1 MARTGPQQGRPFGKR
16 DGRNRGR
23 RESSSRSKDQ
33 KPTPVPARPL
43 YRDAKRAQLHPNIR
57 GNAGLWYDKFCDQ
70 WLHYAEKDGRRL
82 TDDSW
87 TTFAGDS
94 AKLEWIKTV
103 ANVGITKTQRKTVGD
118 PHLLG
123 EVSRRVEGLAKA
135 HGGKT
140 FRLATA
146 WRFVTGLGR
155 SHPVENGFAWHHTL
169 GTPYI
174 PGSSLKGLTRA
185 YARAAD
191 PRDSERVTRI
201 FGPEAE
207 TELSVGSVVFLDA
220 VPTEPVA
227 LEADVMTPHYAPWYQ
242 ADPKDIEKNPP
253 ADWYDP
259 TPIPFLTVAPGQ
271 VFLFAVLPRTS
282 TDEARQDC
290 AVAANWLKR
299 ALDTLGAGAK
309 TAVGYGQFLD
319 DPAARRGPKEEAGSR
334 ERRHH
339 RDASNPPSSRPH
351 GTVFGEPVEVLSRDQ
366 DGKLTVRF
374 LQSGDI
380 DSVSPDEFEPD

>member
-1 MARTGPQQGRPFGKR
+1 MAHTGRQQGRPSERKHRPDRSG
-16 DGRNRGR
+16 
-23 RESSSRSKDQ
+23 SSSLSKDQ
-33 KPTPVPARPL
+33 RPNPVLARPL
-43 YRDAKRAQLHPNIR
+43 YQDAKRAQFQWNMR
-57 GNAGLWYDKFCDQ
+57 GNAGLWYDKFCDR
-70 WLHYAEKDGRRL
+70 WLQDGARL
-82 TDDSW
+82 SDQSW

-103 ANVGITKTQRKTVGD
+103 ANIGGTKTHRKTVGD
-118 PHLLG
+118 PHLLE
-123 EVSRRVEGLAKA
+123 EVANRVEELAQA
-135 HGGKT
+135 NGGTT
-140 FRLATA
+140 FQLATV

-155 SHPVENGFAWHHTL
+155 NHPVENGFAWHHTL

-185 YARAAD
+185 YARNWEAND
-191 PRDSERVTRI
+191 PGESEKALRV
-201 FGPEAE
+201 FGPAPE

-271 VFLFAVLPRTS
+271 VFLFAVLPRIS

-299 ALDTLGAGAK
+299 ALDILGAGAK
-309 TAVGYGQFLD
+309 TAVGYGQFED
-319 DPAARRGPKEEAGSR
+319 RPVVSRQQKEVPEPRGKARRK
-334 ERRHH
+334 
-339 RDASNPPSSRPH
+339 DAS
-351 GTVFGEPVEVLSRDQ
+351 GQ
-366 DGKLTVRF
+366 LT
-374 LQSGDI
+374 
-380 DSVSPDEFEPD
+380 

>member
-1 MARTGPQQGRPFGKR
+1 MAHTGRQQGRPSERKHRPDRSG
-16 DGRNRGR
+16 
-23 RESSSRSKDQ
+23 SSSLSKDQ
-33 KPTPVPARPL
+33 RPNPVLARPL
-43 YRDAKRAQLHPNIR
+43 YQDAKRAQFQWNMR
-57 GNAGLWYDKFCDQ
+57 GNAGLWYDKFCDR
-70 WLHYAEKDGRRL
+70 WLQDGARL
-82 TDDSW
+82 SDQSW

-103 ANVGITKTQRKTVGD
+103 ANIGGTKTHRKTVGD
-118 PHLLG
+118 PHLLE
-123 EVSRRVEGLAKA
+123 EVANRVEELARA
-135 HGGKT
+135 NGGTT
-140 FRLATA
+140 FQLATV

-155 SHPVENGFAWHHTL
+155 NHPVENGFAWHHTL

-185 YARAAD
+185 YARNWDAND
-191 PRDSERVTRI
+191 PGASEKALRV
-201 FGPEAE
+201 FGPAPE

-242 ADPKDIEKNPP
+242 ADAKDIEKNPP

-271 VFLFAVLPRTS
+271 VFLFAVLPRTA

-334 ERRHH
+334 ERRQHC
-339 RDASNPPSSRPH
+339 DASNPPSSRPH
-351 GTVFGEPVEVLSRDQ
+351 GTVFGEPVEVLSRGR

>member
-1 MARTGPQQGRPFGKR
+1 MAHTGRQQDRPSEKKR
-16 DGRNRGR
+16 GSDWPG
-23 RESSSRSKDQ
+23 SSSRSKDQ
-33 KPTPVPARPL
+33 KIKPVAARPL
-43 YRDAKRAQLHPNIR
+43 YQRAKRAQLQWNLG
-57 GNAGLWYDKFCDQ
+57 GNAGLWYDKFCDR
-70 WLHYAEKDGRRL
+70 WLQDGARL
-82 TDDSW
+82 SDQSW

-103 ANVGITKTQRKTVGD
+103 ANIGGTKTHRKTVGD
-118 PHLLG
+118 PHLLE
-123 EVSRRVEGLAKA
+123 EVANRVEELARA
-135 HGGKT
+135 NGGTT
-140 FRLATA
+140 FQLATV

-155 SHPVENGFAWHHTL
+155 NHPVENGFAWHHTL

-185 YARAAD
+185 YARNWDAND
-191 PRDSERVTRI
+191 PGASEKALRV
-201 FGPEAE
+201 FGPVPE

-271 VFLFAVLPRTS
+271 VSLFAVLPRTS

-309 TAVGYGQFLD
+309 TAVGYGQFKEPTTSDGAQSLAQGGKAD
-319 DPAARRGPKEEAGSR
+319 DAATKPAGFIRVGAEAIVYEEVVQILALEGTTARVKFADGAIDLVDVR
-334 ERRHH
+334 E
-339 RDASNPPSSRPH
+339 
-351 GTVFGEPVEVLSRDQ
+351 L
-366 DGKLTVRF
+366 KLPR
-374 LQSGDI
+374 
-380 DSVSPDEFEPD
+380 